1 LFTFQWYNLTKL
13 LNYFAKF
20 HFQEGTAMSLTQKT
34 RAYLAANC
42 PCDLAGKTVLV
53 TGGNSGIGYKTAEIW
68 LYLGGNV
75 ILACRS
81 REKAEAA
88 RIQLSA
94 EYPAPTVSTMAL
106 DLASF
111 ASIERFAA
119 QLKAQQIDI
128 DCFVN
133 NAGVFHQAGKQT
145 ADGFELVMG
154 TNYFGTYALSEQVL
168 PYLESLSHP
177 VTYINTISI
186 IHKLATLDYSDF
198 YCEKHYGHFKIYARS
213 KLALARYTNALV
225 RRYEGSSVKVC
236 MNHPGMSLTPIGL
249 KAYGK
254 TVYQIGSTFG
264 FLLNSAEKSALSVA
278 YIMSHDVKPGSVVG
292 PRGFLNGWGYPGQN
306 KICPKALVGAE
317 DLIAFTEKEIARR
330 K

>member
-1 LFTFQWYNLTKL
+1 
-13 LNYFAKF
+13 
-20 HFQEGTAMSLTQKT
+20 MSLSRKT
-34 RAYLAANC
+34 KAYLSSKC
-42 PCDLAGKTVLV
+42 PGDLTGKTLLV

-75 ILACRS
+75 ILACRNAD
-81 REKAEAA
+81 KAEAA
-88 RIQLSA
+88 KNTLLE
-94 EYPAPTVSTMAL
+94 EYPNRTVSIMSL

-111 ASIERFAA
+111 ASIEHFAA
-119 QLKAQQIDI
+119 QLNDCRVDL

-133 NAGVFHQAGKQT
+133 NAGVFHQAGKHT

-154 TNYFGTYALSEQVL
+154 TNYFGTYYLSEKVL
-168 PYLESLSHP
+168 PYLKTLNHP
-177 VTYINTISI
+177 VTYINTSSI
-186 IHKLATLDYSDF
+186 IHKLAKLDFSDF

-213 KLALARYTNALV
+213 KLALAIYTNALV
-225 RRYEGSSVKVC
+225 RRYEGSSVKIC
-236 MNHPGMSLTPIGL
+236 MNHPGMSLTPIGM

-254 TVYQIGSTFG
+254 TVYKIGSAFS

-306 KICPKALVGAE
+306 KICPKSFVGTDE
-317 DLIAFTEKEIARR
+317 LIAFTKKEVERR
-330 K
+330 NAKWNYSG